1 MTLKVVNKIKK
12 EEEEEKKVPLKKK
25 PGRSAGDFFFYRCP
39 FETLVFKRH
48 LFNAVEAVQ
57 NLL

>member
-12 EEEEEKKVPLKKK
+12 EEEEKKSAIEKNL
-25 PGRSAGDFFFYRCP
+25 AGVLGIFFYRCP

>member
-12 EEEEEKKVPLKKK
+12 EEEEEKKSAIEKKTWQECW
-25 PGRSAGDFFFYRCP
+25 GFFFYRCP
-39 FETLVFKRH
+39 FDTLVFKRH